1 MKTIYSLKDIFWDTR
16 FQSYKKSDLLKRLN
30 RELTNW
36 WLKPLKQKELNKFW
50 FYIVEN
56 N

>member
-1 MKTIYSLKDIFWDTR
+1 MRTIYSLKDIFWDIR

-30 RELTNW
+30 TELIKG
-36 WLKPLKQKELNKFW
+36 WLKPLKQKELNKYW
-50 FYIVEN
+50 FYIVTN